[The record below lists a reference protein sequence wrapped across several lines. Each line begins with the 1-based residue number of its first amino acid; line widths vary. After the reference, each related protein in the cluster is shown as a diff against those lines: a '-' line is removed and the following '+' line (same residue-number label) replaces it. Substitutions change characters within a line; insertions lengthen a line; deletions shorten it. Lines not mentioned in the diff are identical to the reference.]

1 MTPYNFKGLQRLDWY
16 IIRKFLVTFFMAIL
30 LLAVVTIIFDISE
43 KIEDFIRREAPL
55 KEIIFDYYVNF
66 VPYFMNQYSPMFVFL
81 TVIFFTSKMTQD
93 SEVVAVLSSGISYHR
108 FALPFLLSALFIATI
123 SLELGQWV
131 LPHANGTRVEFEQK
145 YNPWRKVK
153 MGHDM
158 HYKLE
163 NDHFVYLESFSAYN
177 NTAYNFTLEDLSDGR
192 LKSKI
197 TAESAQYD
205 TLTGVWHLRN
215 WFIRDY
221 DEGMHDHIRSGR
233 QMDTTLSLTRDDFF
247 LNKFTIQRLNKREL
261 NQLIEA
267 QKMRGDATVNR
278 ALIEKN
284 NRYAM
289 PFSTIILTVIGLALC
304 TKKKRGGMGWNLAA
318 GTALAFSY
326 ILFMQFSE
334 MFVITDTLPAYV
346 AIWMPNLLYTVIAVV
361 LYVKAPK

>member
-1 MTPYNFKGLQRLDWY
+1 
-16 IIRKFLVTFFMAIL
+16 MAVLI
-30 LLAVVTIIFDISE
+30 VIFDISE
-43 KIEDFIRREAPL
+43 KIEDFIKLEAPL
-55 KEIIFDYYVNF
+55 EKIVFDYYVNF

-81 TVIFFTSKMTQD
+81 TVIFFTSKMTMD

-108 FALPFLLSALFIATI
+108 FALPYLISALFIALI
-123 SLELGQWV
+123 SLEMGQWV
-131 LPHANGTRVEFEQK
+131 LPHANGVRVEFEQK
-145 YNPWRKVK
+145 YNRWAKVK
-153 MGHDM
+153 IGHDM

-177 NTAYNFTLEDLSDGR
+177 NTAYSFTLEDLSGGK
-192 LKSKI
+192 LHSKL

-221 DEGMHDHIRSGR
+221 DEGMKDHIRSGR

-247 LNKFTIQRLNKREL
+247 MNKVTIQRLNKREL
-261 NQLIEA
+261 NQLIET
-267 QKMRGDATVNR
+267 QKMRGDASVNR

-284 NRYAM
+284 NRMAL
-289 PFSTIILTVIGLALC
+289 PFSTIILTMIGLALC
-304 TKKKRGGMGWNLAA
+304 TKKKRGGMGLNLAA

-334 MFVITDTLPAYV
+334 MFVITDTLPAYI
-346 AIWMPNLLYTVIAVV
+346 AIWMPNVLYTIIATV

>member
-1 MTPYNFKGLQRLDWY
+1 MIKRLDWY
-16 IIRKFLVTFFMAIL
+16 IIRKFVVTFFMSL
-30 LLAVVTIIFDISE
+30 LFLAVLIIIFDISE
-43 KIEDFIRREAPL
+43 KIDDFVRKEVPIR
-55 KEIIFDYYVNF
+55 EIAFDYYLNF
-66 VPYFMNQYSPMFVFL
+66 VPFFMNQYSPMFVFL

-93 SEVVAVLSSGISYHR
+93 SEIVAILSSGISYHR
-108 FALPFLLSALFIATI
+108 LVRPYILSAALIAVF
-123 SLELGQWV
+123 SLVMGMYI
-131 LPHANGTRVEFEQK
+131 LPPANAIRVEFEQK
-145 YNPWRKVK
+145 YNPYRKVK

-177 NTAYNFTLEDLSDGR
+177 NTAYNFTLEDLSGGR
-192 LKSKI
+192 LRSKLS
-197 TAESAQYD
+197 AESAQYD
-205 TLTGVWHLRN
+205 TLKGVWHLRN

-221 DEGMHDHIRSGR
+221 DEGMRDHVRSGR

-261 NQLIEA
+261 DQLIDT
-267 QKMRGDATVNR
+267 QIMRGDASVNR

-284 NRYAM
+284 NRYSL
-289 PFSTIILTVIGLALC
+289 PFSTIILTIIGLALC

-334 MFVITDTLPAYV
+334 MFVITDTLPASI
-346 AIWMPNLLYTVIAVV
+346 AIWLPNYLYTIIAIV
-361 LYVKAPK
+361 LYIKAPK

>member
-1 MTPYNFKGLQRLDWY
+1 MTFKGLQRLDWY
-16 IIRKFLVTFFMAIL
+16 IIRKFLVTFFVALMFMAVLI
-30 LLAVVTIIFDISE
+30 VIFDISE
-43 KIEDFIRREAPL
+43 KIEDFIKLEAPL
-55 KEIIFDYYVNF
+55 EKIVFDYYVNF

-81 TVIFFTSKMTQD
+81 TVIFFTSKMTMD

-108 FALPFLLSALFIATI
+108 FALPYLISALFIALI
-123 SLELGQWV
+123 SLEMGQWV
-131 LPHANGTRVEFEQK
+131 LPHANGVRVEFEQK
-145 YNPWRKVK
+145 YNRWAKVK
-153 MGHDM
+153 IGHDM

-177 NTAYNFTLEDLSDGR
+177 NTAYSFTLEDLSGGK
-192 LKSKI
+192 LHSKL

-221 DEGMHDHIRSGR
+221 DEGMKDHIRSGR

-247 LNKFTIQRLNKREL
+247 MNKVTIQRLNKREL
-261 NQLIEA
+261 NQLIET
-267 QKMRGDATVNR
+267 QKMRGDASVNR

-284 NRYAM
+284 NRMAL

-304 TKKKRGGMGWNLAA
+304 TKKKRGGMGLNLAA

-334 MFVITDTLPAYV
+334 MFVITDTLPAYI
-346 AIWMPNLLYTVIAVV
+346 AIWMPNVLYTIIATV

>member
-1 MTPYNFKGLQRLDWY
+1 MTFKGLQRLDWY
-16 IIRKFLVTFFMAIL
+16 IIRKFLVTFFVALMFMAVLI
-30 LLAVVTIIFDISE
+30 VIFDISE
-43 KIEDFIRREAPL
+43 KIEDFIKLKAPL
-55 KEIIFDYYVNF
+55 EKIVFDYYVNF

-81 TVIFFTSKMTQD
+81 TVIFFTSKMTMD

-108 FALPFLLSALFIATI
+108 FALPYLISALFIALI
-123 SLELGQWV
+123 SLEMGQWV
-131 LPHANGTRVEFEQK
+131 LPHANGVRVEFEQK
-145 YNPWRKVK
+145 YNRWAKVK
-153 MGHDM
+153 IGHDM

-177 NTAYNFTLEDLSDGR
+177 NTAYSFTLEDLSGGK
-192 LKSKI
+192 LHSKL

-221 DEGMHDHIRSGR
+221 DEGMKDHIRSGR

-247 LNKFTIQRLNKREL
+247 MNKVTIQRLNKREL
-261 NQLIEA
+261 NQLIET
-267 QKMRGDATVNR
+267 QKMRGDASVNR

-284 NRYAM
+284 NRMAL
-289 PFSTIILTVIGLALC
+289 PFSTIILTMIGLALC
-304 TKKKRGGMGWNLAA
+304 TKKKRGGMGLNLAA

-334 MFVITDTLPAYV
+334 MFVITDTLPAYI
-346 AIWMPNLLYTVIAVV
+346 AIWMPNVLYTIIATV

>member
-1 MTPYNFKGLQRLDWY
+1 MTSKFKGLQRLDWY
-16 IIRKFLVTFFMAIL
+16 IIRKFLVTFFVSIL
-30 LLAVVTIIFDISE
+30 FLAVLIIIFDISE
-43 KIEDFIRREAPL
+43 KIEDFIKREAPL
-55 KEIIFDYYVNF
+55 HEIVFDYYVNW
-66 VPYFMNQYSPMFVFL
+66 VPYFINQYAPMFVFL

-93 SEVVAVLSSGISYHR
+93 SEVVAILSSGISYHR
-108 FALPFLLSALFIATI
+108 FVLPFLLSACLIAVL

-131 LPHANGTRVEFEQK
+131 LPHANGVRVEFEQK

-153 MGHDM
+153 IGHDM

-163 NDHFVYLESFSAYN
+163 NDRFVYLESFSSYN
-177 NTAYNFTLEDLSDGR
+177 NTAYNFTLEDLSGGH
-192 LKSKI
+192 LHSKI
-197 TAESAQYD
+197 SAESAQYD

-215 WFIRDY
+215 WVIREY
-221 DEGMHDHIRSGR
+221 DDGMRDHIRSGR

-247 LNKFTIQRLNKREL
+247 MNKFTIQRLNKREL

-267 QKMRGDATVNR
+267 QKMRGDASVNR

-284 NRYAM
+284 NRYSM
-289 PFSTIILTVIGLALC
+289 PFSTIILTIIGLALS

-326 ILFMQFSE
+326 ILFQQFSE
-334 MFVITDTLPAYV
+334 MFVITDTLPASI
-346 AIWMPNLLYTVIAVV
+346 AIWMPNILYTIIAIV